1 MVINNRRDAGYT
13 IISRF
18 EDAYRE
24 FLINKL
30 SLIQPDFFELI
41 PQGVILKANE
51 RGNCSNWE
59 DLEEF
64 IINIDFPDLKEI
76 TLYKSNKKSLIHD
89 KIDPIEFNEVMDELY
104 SLRCKIAHV
113 KGYFTSIDLDVLI
126 EKTSLVSEI
135 FDNNQFSDFI
145 RTIKTNPQSVVV
157 KIPNDFIEDYL
168 EINGVIHNIPIPD
181 YDYEGGFVGRDEDKK
196 KIKQYLSS
204 EKFPVITITGAGGVG
219 KTSLALKVIQ
229 EITQSENVIF
239 DSILWLSAK
248 ENKLSPLG
256 IEDIEPTLK
265 SYEELLD
272 TFIQLFGFTDQ
283 LMSDS
288 IESKEKLTDTII
300 DLSDRILVV
309 IDNLETITD
318 ERIINFILDAPLKIK
333 FLITSRKGIGQVE
346 RRHELKQ
353 LKDKEAI
360 YLFRQLAKD
369 KQLDKLAKLGNDV
382 IKSYVSK
389 VSFYPLAIKWVLG
402 QVARGKEINKIISSI
417 HTDESDVSKFC
428 FEQIFSSLSESC
440 KKVLFTIA
448 CMETPPTKSIL
459 QHITQLEENTFE
471 DTVEELIL
479 VSLLIPEQYQNEEK
493 EIATNYTLL
502 PLTKG
507 FIRLQLNK
515 NLDLKELLNKRIIEV
530 ESTVS
535 ESQRAQKE
543 YKHSLHN
550 FGAKTDEEKVAT
562 IISQNAFQK
571 YQNGN
576 YDSAVEEYKRA
587 VKVAP
592 NFAPIYRNW
601 GVMES
606 YENHLSE
613 AIQLMQKASE
623 IDQNDSQIFLLWGN
637 IYRKNGKFSEANAK
651 YEIAYKLTPNDPII
665 LNALGQSNSRLGN
678 YEKANELLSQS
689 LNNSE
694 DFSSTKHLIITRT
707 SISENFINWGDML
720 TRDKNYGKARL
731 KYDNAIKICKEAI
744 NQNTRD
750 TKIFTSLTKAHL
762 KKAHLL
768 FQINNN
774 RDAIK
779 CLKIVINSRDASFKQ
794 SLYKLT
800 ALIDLSEFYVKN
812 NKLNYVKPLLKTIK
826 SEYKFKAILRNPK
839 HQKLNDRLQYIKS
852 SQDTKNK
859 SHGLITIANNEYG
872 YVIISKENESRTFIG
887 GANDFMPRLANIDN
901 SLIGAEV
908 LFTEKIFMKNNE
920 EKSQAK
926 FIKIK
931 VANKTYKQ

>member
-1 MVINNRRDAGYT
+1 MIINNRRDAGYT

-24 FLINKL
+24 FLITKL
-30 SLIQPDFFELI
+30 TLISPEFFELI

-59 DLEEF
+59 DIEEF

-76 TLYKSNKKSLIHD
+76 TLYKSNSKSCINDILKKND
-89 KIDPIEFNEVMDELY
+89 FVEVMDELY

-113 KGYFTSIDLDVLI
+113 KGYFTSIDLDNLV
-126 EKTSLVSEI
+126 EKTSYIAKLFEE
-135 FDNNQFSDFI
+135 NQFATFI
-145 RTIKTNPQSVVV
+145 NTIKTDPQNVVV
-157 KIPNDFIEDYL
+157 KIPSDFIEDFL
-168 EINGVIHNIPIPD
+168 ESNGIIHNLPVPD

-196 KIKQYLSS
+196 RIKQYLSS

-229 EITQSENVIF
+229 EITQSDKVLF

-248 ENKLSPLG
+248 DNKLSPLG

-272 TFIQLFGFTDQ
+272 TFIQLFDFTDQ
-283 LMSDS
+283 LESDS
-288 IESKEKLTDTII
+288 IESKERLTEMII
-300 DLSDRILVV
+300 DLSDKILVV

-333 FLITSRKGIGQVE
+333 FLVTSRKGIGQVE

-369 KQLDKLAKLGNDV
+369 KQLDNLAKLSNDV

-389 VSFYPLAIKWVLG
+389 VSYYPLAIKWVLG
-402 QVARGKEINKIISSI
+402 QVARGKEINKIISNI

-428 FEQIFSSLSESC
+428 FEQIFNSLSESC
-440 KKVLFTIA
+440 IKILFTIA
-448 CMETPPTKSIL
+448 SMDTPPTKSIL

-479 VSLLIPEQYQNEEK
+479 VSLLIPEQYQNESK
-493 EIATNYTLL
+493 EIVTNYTLL

-515 NLDLKELLNKRIIEV
+515 NLELKEKLNHRIIEV

-535 ESQRAQKE
+535 ESHRAQKE

-550 FGAKTDEEKVAT
+550 FGAKTDEEKIAT

-571 YQNGN
+571 YQNGS
-576 YDSAVEEYKRA
+576 YESAVQEYQRA
-587 VKVAP
+587 IKIAP

-613 AIQLMQKASE
+613 AIQLMEKAAG
-623 IDQNDSQIFLLWGN
+623 IDCNDPQIYLLWGN
-637 IYRKNGKFSEANAK
+637 IYRKNGKFTDANAK
-651 YEIAYKLTPNDPII
+651 YEIAYKLTPKDPIV

-678 YEKANELLSQS
+678 YETADKLLMQS
-689 LNNSE
+689 LTNSG
-694 DFSSTKHLIITRT
+694 DFSSTKHSIITRT
-707 SISENFINWGDML
+707 SISENHINWGDML
-720 TRDKNYGKARL
+720 ARDKNFGEAIRKYG
-731 KYDNAIKICKEAI
+731 NAIKICMDAI

-750 TKIFTSLTKAHL
+750 SKIFTSLTKAHL
-762 KKAHLL
+762 KKAHSL
-768 FQINNN
+768 FQINKNYE
-774 RDAIK
+774 AIN
-779 CLKIVINSRDASFKQ
+779 CLKHVINSRDDSYKH
-794 SLYKLT
+794 SLFKLT
-800 ALIDLSEFYVKN
+800 ALIDLTEHYIK
-812 NKLNYVKPLLKTIK
+812 KGQLNDARPLLNSLN
-826 SEYKFKAILRNPK
+826 SEHKFKSILRNPK
-839 HQKLNDRLQYIKS
+839 YQKLNDRLQYIKS
-852 SQDTKNK
+852 SQDTRNK
-859 SHGLITIANNEYG
+859 TIGVISKANDEYG
-872 YVIISKENESRTFIG
+872 YVIISIEKDNRTFIG
-887 GANDFMPRLANIDN
+887 GANDFIPRLANIDR
-901 SLIGAEV
+901 SLIGVEV
-908 LFTEKIFMKNNE
+908 SFTEKVFMKNDE

-931 VANKTYKQ
+931 VSNKTY